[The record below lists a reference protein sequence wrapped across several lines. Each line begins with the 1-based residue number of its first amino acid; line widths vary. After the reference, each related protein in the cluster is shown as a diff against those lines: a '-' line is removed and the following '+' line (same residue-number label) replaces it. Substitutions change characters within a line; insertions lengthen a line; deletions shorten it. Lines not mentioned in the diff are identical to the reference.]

1 MYQAGYAEVLDDA
14 SDMARSHERRAF
26 DRAIELL
33 GAAQTRGRRSHEAIE
48 ALLFVTRLWNLM
60 LEDLASPE
68 NGLPVELKASL
79 ISIGI
84 WVLKEAERIRREE
97 SDNFAGLIEICES
110 IRSGLK

>member
-14 SDMARSHERRAF
+14 TAMARSHERRAF

-33 GAAQTRGRRSHEAIE
+33 VAAQERGRRSRESVEAV
-48 ALLFVTRLWNLM
+48 LFVTRLWTMM
-60 LEDLASPE
+60 LEDLASPD
-68 NGLPVELKASL
+68 NGLPPELRANL

-84 WVLKEAERIRREE
+84 WVLKEVERIRREE
-97 SDNFAGLIEICES
+97 SDNFAGIIEISES

>member
-14 SDMARSHERRAF
+14 SDAARSHERRAF

-33 GAAQTRGRRSHEAIE
+33 AAAQAHGRQSRDAIE
-48 ALLFVTRLWNLM
+48 AVLFVTRLWNMM

-68 NGLPVELKASL
+68 NGLPAELKASL

-84 WVLKEAERIRREE
+84 WVVKEAEKIRREE
-97 SDNFAGLIEICES
+97 SDNFAGLIDVCDS
-110 IRSGLK
+110 IRSGLT